1 MYLFYHS
8 KTCLILFIKQKSY
21 QNAILGKASPS
32 QLRLNIWIVIGDK
45 DKLGLYFPSDIK
57 TTYGTDR
64 RYSIRSQLYFVD
76 KKSNQLTQVLGRGS
90 SDLKFQ
96 VKERLFISNINIAN
110 QQKATS
116 IFVVLQAFTHQLF
129 NNL

>member
-1 MYLFYHS
+1 M
-8 KTCLILFIKQKSY
+8 
-21 QNAILGKASPS
+21 
-32 QLRLNIWIVIGDK
+32 NIWIVIGDK

-90 SDLKFQ
+90 LDLKFQ
-96 VKERLFISNINIAN
+96 VKEMLFISNINIAN
-110 QQKATS
+110 NKSHFHFCGAAGFHTS
-116 IFVVLQAFTHQLF
+116 IIQQSVIFIETSTFFILL
-129 NNL
+129 

>member
-1 MYLFYHS
+1 M
-8 KTCLILFIKQKSY
+8 
-21 QNAILGKASPS
+21 
-32 QLRLNIWIVIGDK
+32 NIWIVIGDK
-45 DKLGLYFPSDIK
+45 DKLGLYFPSDI
-57 TTYGTDR
+57 TTIYGTER